1 MDRKDL
7 DELLIDERYG
17 GESSSTPDGVE
28 AEFYSEIKAEADVLD
43 GMLAWSE
50 DEPPRPGFDTRF
62 YARLKD
68 VQEEPEAEDTGW
80 VERLLWLLLPIGAL
94 VMVAITLSSSSDV
107 FEAITT
113 SRDMGLAM
121 ELELLENY
129 DVVRDLEEVEHF
141 ELLAQLD
148 MAEMDSLENLEAGGV
163 ESEAEEATVQ

>member
-17 GESSSTPDGVE
+17 GESSSTPDGVDVE
-28 AEFYSEIKAEADVLD
+28 LYSEIKAEADVLD

-62 YARLKD
+62 YAQLKD
-68 VQEEPEAEDTGW
+68 VQEEPEVEDAGW
-80 VERLLWLLLPIGAL
+80 IERLLWLLLPIGAL